1 VNKVDIIKNLGIS
14 YRGDY
19 INQGSNIEKCKKS
32 TELGTLYTG
41 FVIRNDGKG
50 TIVDNLS
57 SYYNGNII
65 LHLPTINTSQ
75 TNLKNVKDIV
85 ISLLPNN
92 LKLLTIDASLLLAD
106 TYDWCTVEEQQNYL
120 KNMANGIASLCEFN
134 IDIAIENTGKEKGEE
149 VFGRSI
155 SNISDLLVYTRNAL
169 VDKYNYTREQANKR
183 VGISLNLR
191 KLRKYGNEL
200 DLNTWFKVFY
210 NDIKCIKVNDIEN
223 TLNDISNVL
232 DLVSSTNIDVPIL
245 LETKSELEKIVNE
258 YKKFKFIVNKKLN
271 NEPLNFD
278 GYQEIADST
287 YNEYN
292 YNIASNQSGFTS
304 AIIVI
309 MIIVTIVIA
318 VLMVLVKLRG

>member
-1 VNKVDIIKNLGIS
+1 MDLIKNLGIS

-19 INQGSNIEKCKKS
+19 INQGSYIEKCKKS
-32 TELGTLYTG
+32 SELNTNYTE

-50 TIVDNLS
+50 IFTDNLT

-65 LHLPTINTSQ
+65 LHLPTINTNQ

-85 ISLLPNN
+85 ISLLQNN
-92 LKLLTIDASLLLAD
+92 IKLITIDASSLSGD
-106 TYDWCTVEEQQNYL
+106 TFDWCTAEEQQNYL

-134 IDIAIENTGKEKGEE
+134 IDIAIENTAKDKNELL
-149 VFGRSI
+149 FGRTI
-155 SNISDLLVYTRNAL
+155 SNMSDLLVYTRNAL
-169 VDKYNYTREQANKR
+169 VEKYNYTREQANSR
-183 VGISLNLR
+183 VGISLSIR
-191 KLRKYGNEL
+191 KLRKVNNSL

-223 TLNDISNVL
+223 TLPDIDSLL
-232 DLVSSTNIDVPIL
+232 DLVISTNIDVPIL
-245 LETKSELEKIVNE
+245 LETKNELEKIVNE

-271 NEPLNFD
+271 REVLNFD

-292 YNIASNQSGFTS
+292 YNIASSQSGYTS

-309 MIIVTIVIA
+309 MIILTLIIA
-318 VLMVLVKLRG
+318 VLMVLVKLKG

>member
-1 VNKVDIIKNLGIS
+1 MDLIKNLGIS

-19 INQGSNIEKCKKS
+19 INQGSYIEKFKKS
-32 TELGTLYTG
+32 SELNTNYTE

-50 TIVDNLS
+50 IFTDNLT

-65 LHLPTINTSQ
+65 LHLPTINTNQ
-75 TNLKNVKDIV
+75 TNLKNVKDTV
-85 ISLLPNN
+85 ISLLQNN
-92 LKLLTIDASLLLAD
+92 IKLITIDASSLSGD
-106 TYDWCTVEEQQNYL
+106 TFDWCTAEEQQNYL

-134 IDIAIENTGKEKGEE
+134 IDIAIENTAKDKNELL
-149 VFGRSI
+149 FGRTI
-155 SNISDLLVYTRNAL
+155 SNMSDLLVYTRNAL
-169 VDKYNYTREQANKR
+169 VEKYNYTREQANSR
-183 VGISLNLR
+183 VGISLSIR
-191 KLRKYGNEL
+191 KLRKVNNSL

-223 TLNDISNVL
+223 TLPDIDGLL
-232 DLVSSTNIDVPIL
+232 DLVISTNIDVPIL
-245 LETKSELEKIVNE
+245 LETKNELEKIVNE

-271 NEPLNFD
+271 REVLNFD

-292 YNIASNQSGFTS
+292 YNIASSQSGYTS

-309 MIIVTIVIA
+309 MIILTLIIA
-318 VLMVLVKLRG
+318 VLMVLVKLKG

>member
-1 VNKVDIIKNLGIS
+1 MDIIKNLGIC

-19 INQGSNIEKCKKS
+19 INQGSNIEKCKKAS
-32 TELGTLYTG
+32 ELDTLYTG

-50 TIVDNLS
+50 NIADSLS

-65 LHLPTINTSQ
+65 LHLPTINTNQ

-85 ISLLPNN
+85 LSLIQNN
-92 LKLLTIDASLLLAD
+92 IKLLVIDASSLLAD
-106 TYDWCTVEEQQNYL
+106 TFDWCTPEEQQNYI

-134 IDIAIENTGKEKGEE
+134 IDIAIENTAKEKNDLL
-149 VFGRSI
+149 FGKSI
-155 SNISDLLVYTRNAL
+155 SNMSDLLVYTRNAL
-169 VDKYNYTREQANKR
+169 VEKYNYTREQANSR
-183 VGISLNLR
+183 VGISLSIR
-191 KLRKYGNEL
+191 KLKKVDNTL

-210 NDIKCIKVNDIEN
+210 NDIKCIKVNDIEKS
-223 TLNDISNVL
+223 LQDIDSLL
-232 DLVSSTNIDVPIL
+232 DLVISTNIDVPIL

-271 NEPLNFD
+271 HETLNFD

-292 YNIASNQSGFTS
+292 YNIASSQSGFTS
-304 AIIVI
+304 AIIII
-309 MIIVTIVIA
+309 MIILTIIVAI
-318 VLMVLVKLRG
+318 LMVLVKLRG

>member
-1 VNKVDIIKNLGIS
+1 MDIIKNLGIS

-32 TELGTLYTG
+32 TELGTSYVG

-65 LHLPTINTSQ
+65 LHLPTINTNQ

-134 IDIAIENTGKEKGEE
+134 VDIAIENTGLEKNEAL
-149 VFGRSI
+149 FGKSI
-155 SNISDLLVYTRNAL
+155 SNMSDLLVYTRNAL
-169 VDKYNYTREQANKR
+169 VDKYNYTRDQANKR

-191 KLRKYGNEL
+191 KLRKHGNEL

-223 TLNDISNVL
+223 TLSDIDNVL
-232 DLVSSTNIDVPIL
+232 ELVSSTNIDVPIL

-271 NEPLNFD
+271 NEVLNFD

-309 MIIVTIVIA
+309 MVIVTLIIA

>member
-1 VNKVDIIKNLGIS
+1 MDLIKNLGIS

-19 INQGSNIEKCKKS
+19 INQGSYIEKFKKS
-32 TELGTLYTG
+32 SELNTNYTE

-50 TIVDNLS
+50 IFTDNLT

-65 LHLPTINTSQ
+65 LHLPTINTNQ
-75 TNLKNVKDIV
+75 TNLKNVKDTV
-85 ISLLPNN
+85 ISLLQNN
-92 LKLLTIDASLLLAD
+92 IKLITIDASSLSGD
-106 TYDWCTVEEQQNYL
+106 TFDWCTAEEQQNYL

-134 IDIAIENTGKEKGEE
+134 IDIAIENTAKDKNELL
-149 VFGRSI
+149 FGRTI
-155 SNISDLLVYTRNAL
+155 SNMSDLLVYTRNAL
-169 VDKYNYTREQANKR
+169 VEKYNYTREQANSR
-183 VGISLNLR
+183 VGISLSIR
-191 KLRKYGNEL
+191 KLRKVNNSL

-223 TLNDISNVL
+223 TLPDIDGLL
-232 DLVSSTNIDVPIL
+232 DLVISTNIDVPIL
-245 LETKSELEKIVNE
+245 LETKNELEKIVNE

-271 NEPLNFD
+271 REVLNFD

-292 YNIASNQSGFTS
+292 YNIASSQSGYTS

-309 MIIVTIVIA
+309 MIILTLIIA

>member
-1 VNKVDIIKNLGIS
+1 MDLIKNLGIS

-19 INQGSNIEKCKKS
+19 INQGSYIEKFKKS
-32 TELGTLYTG
+32 SELNTNYTE

-50 TIVDNLS
+50 IFTDNLT

-65 LHLPTINTSQ
+65 LHLPTINTNQ
-75 TNLKNVKDIV
+75 TNLKNVKDTV
-85 ISLLPNN
+85 ISLLQNN
-92 LKLLTIDASLLLAD
+92 IKLITIDASSLSGD
-106 TYDWCTVEEQQNYL
+106 TFDWCTAEEQQNYL

-134 IDIAIENTGKEKGEE
+134 IDIAIENTAKDKNELL
-149 VFGRSI
+149 FGRTI
-155 SNISDLLVYTRNAL
+155 SNMSDLLVYTRNAL
-169 VDKYNYTREQANKR
+169 VEKYNYTREQANSR
-183 VGISLNLR
+183 VGISLSIR
-191 KLRKYGNEL
+191 KLRKVNNSL

-223 TLNDISNVL
+223 TLPDIDSLL
-232 DLVSSTNIDVPIL
+232 DLVISTNIDVPIL
-245 LETKSELEKIVNE
+245 LETKNELEKIVNE

-271 NEPLNFD
+271 REVLNFD

-292 YNIASNQSGFTS
+292 YNIASSQSGYTS

-309 MIIVTIVIA
+309 MIILTLIIA